1 MIISVDI
8 DTETGIPVGYI
19 TIKEAAKRC
28 GVGYMAIVKRIE
40 RGKIHYLK
48 IGWEY
53 FIREDSLDT
62 TLRPRKLGP
71 NYISRMST
79 SDISELSQQLANE
92 LSKRNG
98 EENAEI
104 R

>member
-19 TIKEAAKRC
+19 TVNEAAKRC
-28 GVGYMAIVKRIE
+28 GISYMGIAKRVE
-40 RGKIHYLK
+40 RGTVESMKL
-48 IGWEY
+48 GVAV
-53 FIREDSLDT
+53 FIKEDSLDT
-62 TLRPRKLGP
+62 TLHPRKLGP

-92 LSKRNG
+92 LSKRNEG
-98 EENAEI
+98 KEC
-104 R
+104 